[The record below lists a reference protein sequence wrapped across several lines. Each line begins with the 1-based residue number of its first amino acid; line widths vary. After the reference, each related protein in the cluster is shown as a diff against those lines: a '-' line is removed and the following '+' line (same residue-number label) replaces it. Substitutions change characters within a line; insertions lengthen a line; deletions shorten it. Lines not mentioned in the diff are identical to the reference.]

1 MSAPPDPWAPDVLG
15 PGFRARTVE
24 LGPGS
29 APHSTATVVR
39 QRPEGRPA
47 AGGAPRD
54 AVLYLHGWSDY
65 FFNAELARTCAA
77 AGYGFYALD
86 LHGYGRNLTDTVL
99 AEGAGSPGHATDLAD
114 YDDDIAAA
122 LALMAE
128 DGMPAPGGRLV
139 LMGHSTGGLTAAL
152 WAAHHPGR
160 LAGLA
165 LDAPWLGSHGSDAVG
180 AALRPALG
188 RLARRRPD
196 RAVRARLRSHYY
208 RVISEQAEGEWPIDP
223 RWRPETSFD
232 ITPGWLNAVLRAQRE
247 VSRGLNLQVPVLVQV
262 SARSHIRPWWSE
274 RMRSADTVLDVRQI
288 RRHAPD
294 LGRDV
299 TVRSYEGAV
308 HDVHLSRE
316 PVRRAAQQDLV
327 AWLRALGRPAEA
339 QAETPGPATRS
350 TAPPYRRSRRA

>member
-1 MSAPPDPWAPDVLG
+1 MSVPSDPWLPDVLG
-15 PGFRARTVE
+15 PGFRARTVQ
-24 LGPGS
+24 LDPGS
-29 APHSTATVVR
+29 APHATATVVR
-39 QRPEGRPA
+39 YRPEDGPA
-47 AGGAPRD
+47 ASGALRD

-86 LHGYGRNLTDTVL
+86 LHGYGRNLTDEVL
-99 AEGAGSPGHATDLAD
+99 ADGAGSPGHTTDLAD

-128 DGMPAPGGRLV
+128 DGLPGRGGRLV

-152 WAAHHPGR
+152 WAARHPGR

-165 LDAPWLGSHGSDAVG
+165 LNAPWLGSHGSDAVG
-180 AALRPALG
+180 TALRPVLA

-208 RVISEQAEGEWPIDP
+208 RVISERAEGEWPIDP

-232 ITPGWLNAVLRAQRE
+232 ITPGWLNAVLQAQRE
-247 VSRGLNLQVPVLVQV
+247 VSRGLNLHVPVLVQT
-262 SARSHIRPWWSE
+262 SARSCLRPWWSE

-294 LGRDV
+294 LGPDV

-308 HDVHLSRE
+308 HDVHLSRG

-327 AWLRALGRPAEA
+327 AWLRGLERPGGP

-350 TAPPYRRSRRA
+350 TAPP

>member
-1 MSAPPDPWAPDVLG
+1 MSVPSDPWVPDVLG
-15 PGFRARTVE
+15 PGFRARTVP

-29 APHSTATVVR
+29 APHATATVVR
-39 QRPEGRPA
+39 YRPEDRR
-47 AGGAPRD
+47 GAPRTPCG

-86 LHGYGRNLTDTVL
+86 LHGYGRNLTDEVL
-99 AEGAGSPGHATDLAD
+99 ADGAGSPGHTTDLAD

-122 LALMAE
+122 LALVAE
-128 DGMPAPGGRLV
+128 DGLPGRGGRLV

-152 WAAHHPGR
+152 WAARHPGR

-165 LDAPWLGSHGSDAVG
+165 LNAPWIGSHGSDAVG
-180 AALRPALG
+180 AALRPFLA
-188 RLARRRPD
+188 RLARRRPE
-196 RAVRARLRSHYY
+196 RAVRVRLRSHYY
-208 RVISEQAEGEWPIDP
+208 RVISERAEGEWPIDP

-232 ITPGWLNAVLRAQRE
+232 ITPGWLNAVLQAQRE
-247 VSRGLNLQVPVLVQV
+247 VSEGLNLQVPVLVQT
-262 SARSHIRPWWSE
+262 SARSCLRPWWSE

-294 LGRDV
+294 LGPDV

-308 HDVHLSRE
+308 HDVHLSRG
-316 PVRRAAQQDLV
+316 PVRRAAQRDLV
-327 AWLRALGRPAEA
+327 TWLRGLERP
-339 QAETPGPATRS
+339 GGS
-350 TAPPYRRSRRA
+350 